1 MWIGST
7 RWQDKTYSGGVS
19 LPELLCFYRKVEKV
33 MSFARKVIRNSAKA
47 ALKERGFHRPN
58 KLAYHMEHRTNVYKM
73 AVDRLT
79 DLHLYG
85 RSKKRRSKR
94 RLRA

>member
-1 MWIGST
+1 
-7 RWQDKTYSGGVS
+7 
-19 LPELLCFYRKVEKV
+19 

-58 KLAYHMEHRTNVYKM
+58 KLAYHREHGTNVYKM
-73 AVDRLT
+73 AGDRLT

-85 RSKKRRSKR
+85 QSKKRRSKR

>member
-1 MWIGST
+1 
-7 RWQDKTYSGGVS
+7 
-19 LPELLCFYRKVEKV
+19 

-58 KLAYHMEHRTNVYKM
+58 KLAYHRENGTDIYKM
-73 AVDRLT
+73 AFDRLT
-79 DLHLYG
+79 DFAPYAYG